1 MQKLGAAHQRRRYE
15 RFPAEVPVRIVV
27 PGASARSAPRFEA
40 TLKTR
45 DLSFGGAFIASAFQF
60 KDEPTVLVELQLPDE
75 TVHLKGKV
83 VRKADGGMG
92 IEFDEMKPKAR
103 EAVLRHFVPP
113 DHRAF
118 HKVLMKQGNVDIPVE
133 KLSLVLHAWEEWRLR

>member
-1 MQKLGAAHQRRRYE
+1 MAKLASAQQRRRYE

-27 PGASARSAPRFEA
+27 PGASSKSAPRFEA
-40 TLKTR
+40 TLMTR

-60 KDEPTVLVELQLPDE
+60 KDEPTVLVELKLPDE
-75 TVHLKGKV
+75 TLHLKGKV
-83 VRKADGGMG
+83 VRKTDGGMG
-92 IEFDEMKPKAR
+92 IQFDEMKPKAR

-118 HKVLMKQGNVDIPVE
+118 HKDLIKGGGTDIPVE